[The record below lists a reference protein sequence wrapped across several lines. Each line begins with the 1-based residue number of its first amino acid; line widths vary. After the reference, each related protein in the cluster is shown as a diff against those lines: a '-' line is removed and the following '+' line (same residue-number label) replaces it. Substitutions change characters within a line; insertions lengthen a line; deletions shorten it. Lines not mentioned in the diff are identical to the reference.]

1 MISRNQDVES
11 AEDQDCVSMTR
22 RSGTAESAEDQHTV
36 SMIRTSGT
44 AEFALGKRLLRKLLS
59 R

>member
-1 MISRNQDVES
+1 MISRKH
-11 AEDQDCVSMTR
+11 
-22 RSGTAESAEDQHTV
+22 TAESAEDQHTV